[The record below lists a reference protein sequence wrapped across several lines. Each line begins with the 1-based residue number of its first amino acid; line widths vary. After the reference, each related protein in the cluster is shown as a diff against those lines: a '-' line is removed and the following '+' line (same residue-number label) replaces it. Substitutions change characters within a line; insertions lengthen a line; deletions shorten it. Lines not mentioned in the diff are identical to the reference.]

1 MPISGLVITL
11 SADPG
16 QAARALSLLAAHP
29 AVLPGERTGRW
40 LPVAV
45 ESGNDAESRALHEW
59 VQTLPGVEFV
69 DVVYVNYE
77 PDDGVASSATK
88 ANHEHRS

>member
-11 SADPG
+11 SANPAD
-16 QAARALSLLAAHP
+16 AARVTALLAAHP
-29 AVLPGERTGRW
+29 GVTPGEPAGRW

-45 ESGNDAESRALHEW
+45 EARDDAESRALHDW
-59 VQTLPGVEFV
+59 VEALPGVEFV

-77 PDDGVASSATK
+77 PDDEPSSSTGT
-88 ANHEHRS
+88 HDEHRP